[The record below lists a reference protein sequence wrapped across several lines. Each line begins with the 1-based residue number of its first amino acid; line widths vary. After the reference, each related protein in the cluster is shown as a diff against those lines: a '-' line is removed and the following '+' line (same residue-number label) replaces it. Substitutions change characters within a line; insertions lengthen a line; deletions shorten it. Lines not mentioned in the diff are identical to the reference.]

1 MRLQP
6 RRASDWATMS
16 APRRVLLTELPPLVV
31 CSLLRGRARS
41 GIDYRGS
48 IRLMI
53 GQNRHRRLH
62 RCLIIARAIKEEV
75 QSNSVTGIS
84 EHGVMSAFWRDP
96 AAIAPALVMRKL
108 PVGLLCRRC

>member
-1 MRLQP
+1 
-6 RRASDWATMS
+6 
-16 APRRVLLTELPPLVV
+16 
-31 CSLLRGRARS
+31 
-41 GIDYRGS
+41 
-48 IRLMI
+48 MI

-62 RCLIIARAIKEEV
+62 RCLMIARAIKEEV

-108 PVGLLCRRC
+108 PVGLLCRRCVRLRCRANHPDISAHPAVMKRGVSADRHDA